1 MRKYVIGVVVILAA
15 LLMVVGGLAYAQG
28 VVNRSQVGTQAS
40 PIDTSF
46 TYQGQLKLDG
56 EPVTDACDFEFGLY
70 DALSLGNQVGIT
82 QTESIVVTDGLFT
95 VNLDFGDVFTGTARW
110 LEIAVDCGEGS
121 YTSLGRQE
129 LTATPYA
136 LYALGSPWSG
146 LVGVPGDIADG
157 DDDTTYTDG
166 FGLDLTGGQFSVVTG
181 TVQARVDGVCAVG
194 STVRA
199 INADGTVVCQVDAP
213 LNRSNPPADNT
224 MTTLSNSGQIGERL
238 EATIGVDGLGLI
250 SFVDTTT
257 SGDANLR
264 VAHCDDLACTSA
276 TFTTLDSSGNVGS
289 RSSIA
294 IGTDGLGLIGYSG
307 DDSTTLK
314 VAHCDNT
321 MCTSA
326 ISTTIDSGIVFG
338 QSTSIMV
345 GADGLGIIA
354 YGDTSSDALKVAHC
368 DDIGCTSAVTTTV
381 DSDGVIGSR
390 GVQMAIGVDG
400 LGLIAYEEITGGDL
414 RVAHCNDLA
423 CTSAITTTL
432 DSAVSNL
439 NVGSVVIGADG
450 LGLMMYLVDNDLKAA
465 HCDNLA
471 CTSAT
476 VTTLDSVGNITG
488 LPSVTIG
495 ADGLGITSYT
505 DDTNAQQRVA
515 HCMDVTCSNATI
527 AVLDNLP
534 SNSLVRPNPV
544 VVIGVDGLPL
554 ISYMDSTN
562 RRLRVAHCSNPF
574 CVPYFRRQ

>member
-1 MRKYVIGVVVILAA
+1 MRKYAISIVVILVA
-15 LLMVVGGLAYAQG
+15 LLAVVGGLAYAQE
-28 VVNRSQVGTQAS
+28 VTKQISTQAS
-40 PIDTSF
+40 SIDNSF

-56 EPVTDACDFEFGLY
+56 EPVTDACNFAFGLY
-70 DALSLGNQVGIT
+70 DAISLGNQAGIT
-82 QTESIVVTDGLFT
+82 QTEIINVTDGLFT

-136 LYALGSPWSG
+136 LYALGAPWSG

-166 FGLDLTGGQFSVVTG
+166 FGLDLTGNQFSVVTS
-181 TVQARVDGVCAVG
+181 TVQARVGGGCALG
-194 STVRA
+194 STIRA
-199 INADGTVVCQVDAP
+199 INADGAVICQLDAP
-213 LNRSNPPADNT
+213 LNRSNPPSDNT
-224 MTTLSNSGQIGERL
+224 ITTLSNSGQMGEKL
-238 EATIGVDGLGLI
+238 KATIGVDGLGLI
-250 SFVDTTT
+250 CFADTTT
-257 SGDANLR
+257 AGNTNLR

-276 TFTTLDSSGNVGS
+276 TFTTLDTSGNVGS

-314 VAHCDNT
+314 VAHCNNT
-321 MCTSA
+321 ACTNAVSA
-326 ISTTIDSGIVFG
+326 TIDTGIVFG
-338 QSTSIMV
+338 LSTSIMV

-354 YGDTSSDALKVAHC
+354 YSDTSSGILKVAHC
-368 DDIGCTSAVTTTV
+368 HNISCTSADTTTL
-381 DSDGVIGSR
+381 DNNGDIGSR

-400 LGLIAYEEITGGDL
+400 LGLISYEENTGNDL
-414 RVAHCNDLA
+414 RVAHCHDLA
-423 CTSAITTTL
+423 CTSATTTTL
-432 DSAVSNL
+432 DSAVSFL
-439 NVGSVVIGADG
+439 NVGSIVIGSDG
-450 LGLMMYLVDNDLKAA
+450 LGLIMYLTDNDLKVA
-465 HCDNLA
+465 HCDDLA

-476 VTTLDSVGNITG
+476 LTTLDSVGKITG

-495 ADGLGITSYT
+495 ADGLAITSYT
-505 DDTNAQQRVA
+505 DDTNTQQRVA

-527 AVLDNLP
+527 TVLDNLP
-534 SNSLVRPNPV
+534 SNSTVRPNPV
-544 VVIGVDGLPL
+544 VVIGVDGMPL

-574 CVPYFRRQ
+574 CAPYFQRP